1 MADIIRYATSTWS
14 GDLKDGNGTVS
25 TSSGTVNQATV
36 TFPSRFESGAGSNP
50 EELIAAAHASCFS
63 MALAHGLSQQ
73 DAVPEQITTQATIIL
88 RSDETGFKIARVH
101 LQTEGTV
108 PGIDEARFREAAEQ
122 AKENCPVS
130 ALLKPGLEQLTVEAR
145 LSQAVGN

>member
-1 MADIIRYATSTWS
+1 MADIIRYATGTWS
-14 GDLKDGNGTVS
+14 GNLKGGNGTVS
-25 TSSGTVNQATV
+25 TSSGAVDQASV
-36 TFPSRFESGAGSNP
+36 TFPSRFERGAGSNP

-63 MALAHGLSQQ
+63 MALAHNLSQQ
-73 DAVPEQITTQATIIL
+73 DTVPEQITTQATITL
-88 RSDETGFKIARVH
+88 RSDETGFKISRVH

-108 PGIDEARFREAAEQ
+108 PGIEEARFREAAEQ

-145 LSQAVGN
+145 LSQTVGN